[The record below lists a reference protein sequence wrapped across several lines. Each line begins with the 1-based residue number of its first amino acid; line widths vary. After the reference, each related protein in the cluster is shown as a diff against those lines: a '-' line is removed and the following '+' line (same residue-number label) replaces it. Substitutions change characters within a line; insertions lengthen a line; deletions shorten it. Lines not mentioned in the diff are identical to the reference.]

1 MIASALQVQS
11 HLNIDVMSVTDG
23 KNICKNQQQYP
34 PHKNLQNKS
43 LTAKKELCMYPFK
56 KNINL
61 FKVADNCETS
71 INN

>member
-1 MIASALQVQS
+1 MIGPSLQVQS
-11 HLNIDVMSVTDG
+11 RLNINVMSVMDG

-34 PHKNLQNKS
+34 PHKNVQNKS
-43 LTAKKELCMYPFK
+43 LTAKRAVFK